1 MQTGDRYMSKLN
13 KRELKYLAPA
23 VLYDWGIEK
32 APHDSK
38 GYWNG
43 DRILP
48 VSVGKMSEKLIVQG
62 YLKDVSLFNHL
73 KLRATEKARSLECKN
88 CHRGKVLN
96 DDDELTGECPVCGGI
111 GLVNSQG

>member
-1 MQTGDRYMSKLN
+1 MKTDKLN

-23 VLYDWGIEK
+23 VLYDWDIEK
-32 APHDSK
+32 APYDSK

-48 VSVGKMSEKLIVQG
+48 VSVGKMSEKLIAQG

-73 KLRATEKARSLECKN
+73 QLRATEKARSLECKN
-88 CHRGKVLN
+88 CHRGSVLN
-96 DDDELTGECPVCGGI
+96 DDDERTGECPVCNGI
-111 GLVNSQG
+111 GLVMEQESQQ